1 MVIIGKIKFI
11 FILLFSFLLNNCSN
25 DFDKK
30 PNVVWFVYEDQSQ
43 DFFPQYS
50 NTPMNLPAIESLAD
64 DGVVFK
70 NMHSPSAVCAPSRSA
85 IITGM
90 YPTTLGTH
98 NMRTYNSYKTAAG
111 LPNQAELGI
120 PSYSPE
126 FPEYIR
132 PFTEYLREAGYYC
145 TNNSKEDYNF
155 KISDNAWDESSN
167 KAHWKNRE
175 KNQPFFSIFNFNVCH
190 ESGIWNKNKDSIL
203 VDKSKIIIPPYFP
216 NNDIIRHD
224 MAVNYSNL
232 IRADRKL
239 LKLINELKKEGEYDN
254 TYIFFYSDH
263 GGPFPRHKRAIYQS
277 GTKVPLI
284 IKAPKGKLIE
294 NDPSD
299 LISFIDLAPTLL
311 SISGINIPEYI
322 QGKAFLGSQKV
333 NSHKLIF
340 TATDRFDGE
349 IDKIRAVFDG
359 RYKFIKNY
367 NQNIPH
373 ALNVQYR
380 LQMPMMQEL
389 LRLKNNGSLNEVQKK
404 WFESPKPKEEFYDV
418 LNDPYEINN
427 LINEPQYID
436 IIDNLRTSLIKWRE
450 DSNDLGDIP
459 EMELIP
465 DKYLN

>member
-25 DFDKK
+25 DFDKR

-216 NNDIIRHD
+216 DNDIIRHD

>member
-25 DFDKK
+25 DFDKR

-50 NTPMNLPAIESLAD
+50 NTPMNLPAIEALAD

-216 NNDIIRHD
+216 DNDIIRHD